1 MTRLTL
7 SLLTPLL
14 LAGAVA
20 AAPVE
25 NPDQA
30 TAAARST
37 LSDTVDEVLGVLRDA
52 DGTDAKLV
60 RLEAITDRR
69 FDFPRMTKL
78 VLGRNRKKLSEEQQ
92 VEFQH
97 EFKRHLTITY
107 GNRIEGFAGE
117 QIEIGEAR
125 LERNGDVTVKTKLVG
140 GAADGLLVDYRMR
153 ESEGSWGII
162 DGRHRGREP
171 GAELSRADPGHREL
185 EGRRPAHRRAPH
197 KEPGQRER
205 SRLRLRGS
213 RLLEQ
218 RPEPTAPPAP

>member
-37 LSDTVDEVLGVLRDA
+37 LSDTVDEVLDVLRDP

-107 GNRIEGFAGE
+107 GNRIEGFAEE
-117 QIEIGEAR
+117 QIEIGDAR
-125 LERNGDVTVKTKLVG
+125 LERNGDVAVKTKIVG

-162 DGRHRGREP
+162 DVVIESVSLVQNFRAQIQDIVSSK
-171 GAELSRADPGHREL
+171 GADQLIVELRAKNQSSASG
-185 EGRRPAHRRAPH
+185 A
-197 KEPGQRER
+197 
-205 SRLRLRGS
+205 GS
-213 RLLEQ
+213 D
-218 RPEPTAPPAP
+218 

>member
-162 DGRHRGREP
+162 DVVIEGVSLVQNFRAQIQDIVSSK
-171 GAELSRADPGHREL
+171 GADQLIVELRT
-185 EGRRPAHRRAPH
+185 
-197 KEPGQRER
+197 KNQ
-205 SRLRLRGS
+205 GS
-213 RLLEQ
+213 
-218 RPEPTAPPAP
+218 ASGAGSD

>member
-37 LSDTVDEVLGVLRDA
+37 LSDTVDEVLDVLRDP

-107 GNRIEGFAGE
+107 GNRIEGFAEE
-117 QIEIGEAR
+117 QIEIGDAR
-125 LERNGDVTVKTKLVG
+125 LERNDDVTVKTKIVG

-162 DGRHRGREP
+162 DVVIEGVSLVQNFRAQIQDIVSSK
-171 GAELSRADPGHREL
+171 GADQLIVELRAKNQSSASG
-185 EGRRPAHRRAPH
+185 A
-197 KEPGQRER
+197 
-205 SRLRLRGS
+205 GS
-213 RLLEQ
+213 D
-218 RPEPTAPPAP
+218 

>member
-37 LSDTVDEVLGVLRDA
+37 LSDTVDEVLDVLRDP

-107 GNRIEGFAGE
+107 GNRIEGFAEE

-125 LERNGDVTVKTKLVG
+125 LERNGDVTVKTKIVG

-162 DGRHRGREP
+162 DVVIEGVSLVQNFRAQIQDIVSSK
-171 GAELSRADPGHREL
+171 GADQLIVELRAKNQSSASG
-185 EGRRPAHRRAPH
+185 A
-197 KEPGQRER
+197 
-205 SRLRLRGS
+205 GS
-213 RLLEQ
+213 D
-218 RPEPTAPPAP
+218 

>member
-30 TAAARST
+30 TATAAARST
-37 LSDTVDEVLGVLRDA
+37 LSDTVDEVLDVLRDP

-107 GNRIEGFAGE
+107 GNRIEGFAEE
-117 QIEIGEAR
+117 QIEIGDAR
-125 LERNGDVTVKTKLVG
+125 LERNGDVTVKTKIVG

-162 DGRHRGREP
+162 DVVIEGVSLVQNFRAQIQDIVSSK
-171 GAELSRADPGHREL
+171 GADQLIVELRAKNQSSASG
-185 EGRRPAHRRAPH
+185 A
-197 KEPGQRER
+197 
-205 SRLRLRGS
+205 GS
-213 RLLEQ
+213 D
-218 RPEPTAPPAP
+218 

>member
-37 LSDTVDEVLGVLRDA
+37 LSDTVDEVLDVLRDP

-107 GNRIEGFAGE
+107 GNRIEGFAEE
-117 QIEIGEAR
+117 QIEIGDAR
-125 LERNGDVTVKTKLVG
+125 LERNGDVTVKTKIVG

-162 DGRHRGREP
+162 DVVIEGVSLVQNFRAQIQDIVSSK
-171 GAELSRADPGHREL
+171 GADQLIVELRAKNQSSASG
-185 EGRRPAHRRAPH
+185 A
-197 KEPGQRER
+197 
-205 SRLRLRGS
+205 GS
-213 RLLEQ
+213 D
-218 RPEPTAPPAP
+218 